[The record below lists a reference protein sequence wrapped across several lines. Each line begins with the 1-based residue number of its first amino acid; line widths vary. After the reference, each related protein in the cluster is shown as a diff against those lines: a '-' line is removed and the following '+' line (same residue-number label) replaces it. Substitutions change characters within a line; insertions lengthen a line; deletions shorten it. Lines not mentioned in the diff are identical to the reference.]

1 MTEILRKLLFLPRA
15 ATEVARD
22 IDQLHFVVIGISFVG
37 SMAVM
42 ATLLT
47 FLYRFR
53 SGRGGYDAE
62 LGVPRPI
69 EFGVAGFILTL
80 FLVFWF
86 VGYQQYLT
94 LARAPEDAQTVYG
107 TAKQWMWKFS
117 YPDGRITVGFV
128 VVPEGE
134 ATQLA
139 LTSRDVIHSFYVP
152 AFRLKQ
158 DVLPGRFTALWFKP
172 DRAGTYQAMCAEY
185 CGTSHSAM
193 WADVVVLNKGDY
205 AAWLAGAM
213 PGPVSRAQANAVVSP
228 PPERYGGGAT
238 LTEDGRDAA
247 ERYGCLT
254 CHSIDGSEERAPSWR
269 GLYGSERVDASGEPT
284 LVDED
289 YLLEAM
295 LKPQSVQSTKWKSAM
310 PPYGGVLEPYDIT
323 TLIAYIKSLKAV
335 PAEAPR

>member
-1 MTEILRKLLFLPRA
+1 MSEALRQLLFLPPA

-42 ATLLT
+42 ATLLI

-53 SGRGGYDAE
+53 SGRGRHEAE
-62 LGVPRPI
+62 LGVPRRI
-69 EFGVAGFILTL
+69 EFGVAGFILSL
-80 FLVFWF
+80 FLAFWF
-86 VGYQQYLT
+86 VGYRQYLT
-94 LARAPEDAQTVYG
+94 LARAPEGTEAVYG

-128 VVPEGE
+128 VVPQGE
-134 ATQLA
+134 ATKLA

-158 DVLPGRFTALWFKP
+158 DVLPGRFTALWFKA

-193 WADVVVLNKGDY
+193 WADVVVLSKGDY
-205 AAWLAGAM
+205 AAWRGGSM
-213 PGPVSRAQANAVVSP
+213 PEPVARAQANAVASP
-228 PPERYGGGAT
+228 PPERYGGGST
-238 LTEDGRDAA
+238 LIEDGRDAA

-254 CHSIDGSEERAPSWR
+254 CHSIDGTEERAPSWR
-269 GLYGSERVDASGEPT
+269 GLYGSERTDASGGPT
-284 LVDED
+284 VVDED
-289 YLLEAM
+289 YLVESM
-295 LKPQSVQSTKWKSAM
+295 LKPQSVQSSKWKAAM
-310 PPYGGVLEPYDIT
+310 PPYSGVLEPYDIT
-323 TLIAYIKSLKAV
+323 TLIAYIKSLE
-335 PAEAPR
+335 AEAPEAPR